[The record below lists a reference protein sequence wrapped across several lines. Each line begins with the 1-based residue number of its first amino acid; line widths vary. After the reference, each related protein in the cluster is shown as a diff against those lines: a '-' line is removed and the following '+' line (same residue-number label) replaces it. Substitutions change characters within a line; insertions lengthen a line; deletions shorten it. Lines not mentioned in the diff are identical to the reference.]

1 MSLKTFLHTGKTF
14 KVPHQ
19 LRLSLSHYHRM
30 TTMQISSCS
39 RSWMS
44 KSVTNKSSVNRNATT
59 TTGVVGS
66 SQPLG
71 IINQQSVTQFHLQET
86 LLSQTNQCI
95 KQVKLMSLKVK
106 GQSCQPTLKLTTS
119 SMVMLLPKLPRK
131 SSSL

>member
-1 MSLKTFLHTGKTF
+1 
-14 KVPHQ
+14 
-19 LRLSLSHYHRM
+19 
-30 TTMQISSCS
+30 
-39 RSWMS
+39 MS